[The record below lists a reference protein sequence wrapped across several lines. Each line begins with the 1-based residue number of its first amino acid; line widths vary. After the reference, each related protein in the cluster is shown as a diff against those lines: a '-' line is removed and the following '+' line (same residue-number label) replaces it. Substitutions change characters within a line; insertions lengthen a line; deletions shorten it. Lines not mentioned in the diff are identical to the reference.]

1 MIKDNTNDLEQSLL
15 LEHPELKL
23 IADPFVRFYTYRSK
37 TEKEFSDRDRS
48 NTAKNIYKK
57 LNWYDES
64 IDKDFLEPDTFFASS
79 HNLIRNLFNKYD
91 LVYYRDNFKSYCI
104 ANMIDYDKLTHY
116 KARKIRYRWMIETE
130 VMAHYEFIT
139 NNPSLSEYIEST
151 HKIGNF
157 MIIPKGFGWEMKC
170 RNFKE
175 SPIKSLFEIEQ
186 NWNKYSNNY
195 RYLKS
200 FEAFKKL
207 YLLEGV
213 YLENDKLN
221 MTIDIDFTN
230 DSFSDIFEKMQVISE
245 LIEMR
250 TYKIA
255 KKLQSI

>member
-116 KARKIRYRWMIETE
+116 KGS
-130 VMAHYEFIT
+130 V
-139 NNPSLSEYIEST
+139 N
-151 HKIGNF
+151 
-157 MIIPKGFGWEMKC
+157 
-170 RNFKE
+170 
-175 SPIKSLFEIEQ
+175 LF
-186 NWNKYSNNY
+186 SV
-195 RYLKS
+195 
-200 FEAFKKL
+200 FKKQTHPL
-207 YLLEGV
+207 CLGNSY
-213 YLENDKLN
+213 N
-221 MTIDIDFTN
+221 
-230 DSFSDIFEKMQVISE
+230 
-245 LIEMR
+245 
-250 TYKIA
+250 IA
-255 KKLQSI
+255 AVSKAP